1 MNQIVISKSKDEL
14 APSSREDPQLHLHHL
29 HVFDDCLAIDRD
41 GTSCISMHFGLRNFV
56 VIPAAKSG
64 SGWPTKCPACFK
76 TGQAPLKKT
85 EDLFALRSYM
95 LKTSRNAFRNKD
107 LLGRT
112 WLDGTLLGRSRQ
124 AKNRRFV
131 LWLKVPCC
139 NQLPLANLQRFN

>member
-1 MNQIVISKSKDEL
+1 
-14 APSSREDPQLHLHHL
+14 
-29 HVFDDCLAIDRD
+29 
-41 GTSCISMHFGLRNFV
+41 MHFGLRNFV

-112 WLDGTLLGRSRQ
+112 WLD
-124 AKNRRFV
+124 
-131 LWLKVPCC
+131 
-139 NQLPLANLQRFN
+139 